1 MRSGERQRELEEAEE
16 KRALG
21 CSRMKMI
28 DKQDDTID
36 EGLRRNQKYN
46 LYQRFEHL
54 ESELAEIKSALRE
67 RGII

>member
-1 MRSGERQRELEEAEE
+1 
-16 KRALG
+16 
-21 CSRMKMI
+21 MI

-67 RGII
+67 RGIILIRNVYIQWPTPISVPHQ